1 VYGGAGVHV
10 EYLSR
15 ELAHF
20 VDVSVYCF
28 GAPRSS
34 PLVAGSYQPWSEISG
49 LRQGA
54 ALRAMSVGLLM
65 SADVEGVDIV
75 HSHTW
80 YANYGGHLA
89 QLLYDIPHVMT
100 AHSLEPLRP
109 WKAEQLGS
117 GYALSTHI
125 ERTAMESADAVIAVS
140 EAMGRDILAAY
151 PGVEPGRVHVIHNG
165 IDPDEYRRDDRTD
178 VLGRL
183 GIDPARPMVMF
194 LGRVTRQKG
203 IVHLIDAAARI
214 DPDAQMVLCAGAPDT
229 PEIGAEVREKVAGLR
244 RARGGVFWIEEM
256 LPRSDV
262 VQLLS
267 HAAVFV
273 CPSVYEPFG
282 LINLEAMACGLPV
295 VASAVGGIPEIV
307 IDGETGYLVAF
318 DAGGDVIGSP
328 RDPERFAADLADRV
342 NDLLADA
349 RRARDFGQAGRRRVL
364 EHFSW
369 RAIAARTA
377 ELYDQLV
384 GAT

>member
-1 VYGGAGVHV
+1 
-10 EYLSR
+10 
-15 ELAHF
+15 
-20 VDVSVYCF
+20 
-28 GAPRSS
+28 
-34 PLVAGSYQPWSEISG
+34 
-49 LRQGA
+49 
-54 ALRAMSVGLLM
+54 
-65 SADVEGVDIV
+65 
-75 HSHTW
+75 
-80 YANYGGHLA
+80 
-89 QLLYDIPHVMT
+89 
-100 AHSLEPLRP
+100 
-109 WKAEQLGS
+109 
-117 GYALSTHI
+117 
-125 ERTAMESADAVIAVS
+125 
-140 EAMGRDILAAY
+140 
-151 PGVEPGRVHVIHNG
+151 
-165 IDPDEYRRDDRTD
+165 
-178 VLGRL
+178 
-183 GIDPARPMVMF
+183 MVMF